1 MTCPRL
7 LYQSLILIV
16 FVFGLNLD
24 LKGQMFSV
32 ENQEKER
39 RIFSSSVHIGY
50 SDVNFEY
57 KGKNRAITG
66 DQSLEMTPSLLHLQ
80 YNTPGVSIH
89 LLGGNTII
97 GNENESLVRLG
108 VELGAQSYL
117 LRKKRLQ
124 FIVPYRV
131 ETAITAATKEGYGQ
145 RFYQTA
151 FSGGFGGIIAMKPTD
166 FFSISTEATKWYGF
180 SNSAGNFFGGN
191 TDQFKTK
198 TTIYLNRLL
207 KGRGVYFSYETL
219 FQNFNISGTDFDYKS
234 KVDLFSIG
242 IDIQ

>member
-39 RIFSSSVHIGY
+39 RAFNSSVHIGY

-57 KGKNRAITG
+57 EGKNLAITG
-66 DQSLEMTPSLLHLQ
+66 DQSLEMTPSLLHVQ

-89 LLGGNTII
+89 LLGGNTVI

-108 VELGAQSYL
+108 VELGLNPTCLERSGFSLLFHIEWKPPLQQL
-117 LRKKRLQ
+117 LR
-124 FIVPYRV
+124 RV
-131 ETAITAATKEGYGQ
+131 TP
-145 RFYQTA
+145 
-151 FSGGFGGIIAMKPTD
+151 SD
-166 FFSISTEATKWYGF
+166 SIRRHFLVALVELS
-180 SNSAGNFFGGN
+180 
-191 TDQFKTK
+191 
-198 TTIYLNRLL
+198 R
-207 KGRGVYFSYETL
+207 
-219 FQNFNISGTDFDYKS
+219 
-234 KVDLFSIG
+234 
-242 IDIQ
+242 